1 MEGLFGASWAVWAAS
16 WPVLGPSWASWSAHW
31 ASRGPLGPSSGPLG
45 ALMARLGALFRF
57 ATCPTARCCGS
68 ARARSYATCASACV
82 CASRPERHLSMP
94 LKTPPGGGRVEPVRE
109 PQPAFAHSST
119 MRRSAGASR
128 CHTYFSRNGRG
139 RRERTNR
146 SAICSARQGVGARLH
161 CHRCGSRVPSGECN
175 LVLYRVPEPAS
186 CGALGGFGT
195 ARTAWFGPDGATR
208 SLG

>member
-1 MEGLFGASWAVWAAS
+1 MHSTRVLVEHKRATLFFFNVNAH
-16 WPVLGPSWASWSAHW
+16 VL
-31 ASRGPLGPSSGPLG
+31 RFPSSIGKNQQTTPCLRTRRWSHTAFLAVRVHVMVHQG
-45 ALMARLGALFRF
+45 ADPKSHTNVKHEDDRDA
-57 ATCPTARCCGS
+57 P
-68 ARARSYATCASACV
+68 
-82 CASRPERHLSMP
+82 ASRPERHLTLP

-119 MRRSAGASR
+119 MRRPAGASR

-139 RRERTNR
+139 RRGRTNR

-161 CHRCGSRVPSGECN
+161 CHRCGSRVPIRECN
-175 LVLYRVPEPAS
+175 LVFYRVQEPAG
-186 CGALGGFGT
+186 CGALGGSGT